1 MDLQQQAQHLN
12 SIIKLHQNFLREA
25 RYSCSISI
33 PIPRD
38 DGGEAVVISSPLDL
52 RYLPTGTRISMYR
65 QDLQVVSGG
74 IAYLGRDGIAY
85 TFEGLWDELVACT
98 GFPPENPEAAPRI
111 THMPITERN

>member
-1 MDLQQQAQHLN
+1 MNLQEQARRLN
-12 SIIKLHQNFLREA
+12 SIIKLHQNLLREA
-25 RYSCSISI
+25 RYCCSISI

-52 RYLPTGTRISMYR
+52 RYLPIGTRISMYR

-98 GFPPENPEAAPRI
+98 GFPLERSEAMPRI
-111 THMPITERN
+111 TSMPNTERN